1 MAKSFPSGEDLGE
14 ASSPASTPYTLHP
27 PLYKN
32 RPKAIFICFSPKI
45 IVPLHRKGQSTTIAA
60 GSDSVKK
67 RRHIIY

>member
-1 MAKSFPSGEDLGE
+1 M
-14 ASSPASTPYTLHP
+14 
-27 PLYKN
+27 
-32 RPKAIFICFSPKI
+32 AIFSPFSCISPKI